1 MLKPER
7 KKKQRGEHLRI
18 IAGIDPGTTAGI
30 VALDLKG
37 NFVSSASL
45 RDAGMEDVVERVRTF
60 GKPSII
66 ACDVRPV
73 PDFVLRLAASF
84 NARIF
89 SPEKGEMR
97 EEEKKALVLASAHKF
112 ASTHERDAYSA
123 AIKAYRAFA
132 NRLRQID
139 LLSDF
144 DERDR
149 EELKHLVLNGYSLKN
164 ALFTISKPKEA
175 AQAPSLKPITKR
187 EEEQKRRDMS
197 QEFSSL
203 ASESAH
209 LRKALE
215 RLEGE
220 RELLLHRIRL
230 FENGVNTELSRDHA
244 LKQRDGEIV
253 RLRNY
258 IVFLKSDFARRIK
271 ATQKDAK
278 SEQKRREELEFD
290 RESAGLKKLGSD
302 NLDALEQMISEYRR
316 KRK

>member
-1 MLKPER
+1 M
-7 KKKQRGEHLRI
+7 RI
-18 IAGIDPGTTAGI
+18 IVGIDPGTTAGI
-30 VALDLKG
+30 AALDLKG
-37 NFVSSASL
+37 DFLSSASL
-45 RDAGMEDVVERVRTF
+45 RDSGMEEVVGRVRAF

-97 EEEKKALVLASAHKF
+97 EEEKKMLAAASHEKF
-112 ASTHERDAYSA
+112 ATSHERDAYSA

-164 ALFTISKPKEA
+164 ALFTLSKPKEEKIGA
-175 AQAPSLKPITKR
+175 RALPRKER
-187 EEEQKRRDMS
+187 EELHKDMS
-197 QEFSSL
+197 HEVSSL
-203 ASESAH
+203 ASENAH

-230 FENGVNTELSRDHA
+230 FENGVNKELIRDRTV
-244 LKQRDGEIV
+244 KQRDSEIV

-271 ATQKDAK
+271 ATQKDAR
-278 SEQKRREELEFD
+278 SEQKRREELEAE

-316 KRK
+316 KRKQG